1 MYPVLWFPFIVIVD
15 IILLK
20 ILRSCYISR
29 DEVKAN
35 QETEIYVNYY
45 VQNILHIICSHFE
58 LEVYKMYRVRLIYL
72 SHINSLMASNQVGDD
87 NVLQ

>member
-35 QETEIYVNYY
+35 QETEIRQLLRTEYFTYH
-45 VQNILHIICSHFE
+45 LFPF
-58 LEVYKMYRVRLIYL
+58 
-72 SHINSLMASNQVGDD
+72 
-87 NVLQ
+87 